1 MDYFNY
7 HIPNIRHLN
16 FVLHTRN
23 SVTNGNFFAELSVL
37 HTRDSVTKGN
47 FFVTKGKF
55 FCNKFE
61 KPFKFMQICADIFS
75 TLLERDGWGKRKGEE
90 SESKV
95 DFVYLDICF
104 CVYYIF
110 VLHEHTDTHTHT
122 PHGLSTSHFRSPSG
136 ITVLITNS
144 LTS

>member
-1 MDYFNY
+1 
-7 HIPNIRHLN
+7 
-16 FVLHTRN
+16 
-23 SVTNGNFFAELSVL
+23 
-37 HTRDSVTKGN
+37 
-47 FFVTKGKF
+47 
-55 FCNKFE
+55 
-61 KPFKFMQICADIFS
+61 MQICADIFS